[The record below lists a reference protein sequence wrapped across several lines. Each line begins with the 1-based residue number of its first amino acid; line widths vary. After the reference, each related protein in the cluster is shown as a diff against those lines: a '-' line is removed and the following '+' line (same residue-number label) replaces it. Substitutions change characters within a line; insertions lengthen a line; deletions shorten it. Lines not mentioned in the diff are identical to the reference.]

1 MSCVSLGDSYIYITT
16 TSGGVNKDIQLG
28 KSGVELDH
36 TRKLDSLIIKMVESN
51 PESFD
56 TLILS
61 IRVTLMDEI
70 KSNDYL
76 E

>member
-1 MSCVSLGDSYIYITT
+1 M
-16 TSGGVNKDIQLG
+16 QLG

-36 TRKLDSLIIKMVESN
+36 TRKLDSLIIKMAESN
-51 PESFD
+51 PEALA

-70 KSNDYL
+70 KSNDLL